1 VLRMLCDREATH
13 MLLGICVPI
22 GVNRSGPLGLPQRFE
37 CAADGP
43 ECVTL
48 SQPDLVMVRCA

>member
-1 VLRMLCDREATH
+1 MLCDREATH

-22 GVNRSGPLGLPQRFE
+22 GVDRSGPLGLPQRFE